1 MWKRVNPD
9 GKGEEML
16 AVDGVITAN
25 DRNRITVEVCDKR
38 RPENYNIKT
47 PKTSRTSSRPSS
59 TLFTGKKVIAGIFFR
74 FGKNI
79 ILSLN
84 HNTW

>member
-25 DRNRITVEVCDKR
+25 DRNRITVEVGETKCDQ
-38 RPENYNIKT
+38 
-47 PKTSRTSSRPSS
+47 
-59 TLFTGKKVIAGIFFR
+59 KVT
-74 FGKNI
+74 K
-79 ILSLN
+79 
-84 HNTW
+84 

>member
-38 RPENYNIKT
+38 RPESFNIKT
-47 PKTSRTSSRPSS
+47 PNVCEIYLYIFIFSRRYCFPGENS
-59 TLFTGKKVIAGIFFR
+59 GKIF
-74 FGKNI
+74 
-79 ILSLN
+79 LAL
-84 HNTW
+84 